1 MRKIITHLLHSLPLL
16 FCLLTVSAFAQ
27 TKVEG
32 KITDANSKEALAGV
46 SVAVKGKVIGTI
58 TDTKGNFSFN
68 TNTPPPFQIVVSSV
82 GYETQELTVNQANQ
96 AINVALNEKTTIG
109 QEVVVSASRVAEDV
123 LKSPA
128 SVEKMDIR
136 AIQQTPSS
144 DFYGGLANFKGI
156 DMATQGLL
164 FKSLNMRGFG
174 ATGNPRTVQMIDGM
188 DNSAPGLNFP
198 VDNIIG
204 IPELD
209 VESVEIL
216 PGAASALYG
225 PNAIQGLILMTS
237 KSPFL
242 YQGLSANVK
251 TGIMS
256 ASNRDVVSTPFYDAT
271 IRYAKAFNNKV
282 AFKLN
287 ASYLQAKDWQAT
299 DYTNLNANGSATGA
313 LDPDRGAGT
322 LPNYDAMNVYGDEA
336 QANLRT
342 VIGGLASNTALSAA
356 QRAAFNTALNTA
368 GLVPNVNVNRTGW
381 RERDLVD
388 YNTKSLKLNAAL
400 HYRLSEKVEAIGQIN
415 YGFGTTVYTA
425 QGRYSLR
432 DFALTQ
438 AKLELR
444 GDNFTLRGYTT
455 QERSGSSYAS
465 SLLAVYMNESWK
477 NSTTW
482 FGQYGAAYAAARGAG
497 QSDDAAHLTARGAA
511 DQGRPLPGTTA
522 FESLRDRLRDT
533 PIVQGGGGFTDKTA
547 LYHMEGVYNFKNQIK
562 FVDVL
567 VGANYRSYQL
577 KSAGTLFA
585 DQVDGRDGVIPI
597 TEYGGFIQL
606 KKSLFNDHL
615 NITAST
621 RYDKNQNFA
630 GQFTP
635 RVSAVATFGEQNFRV
650 SYQTG
655 FRIPTTQNQYI
666 DLQTPL
672 ARLIGGL
679 PEFYNRYNL
688 ANSYS
693 RTNVTAAGAA
703 IATTGANPAFQQQQI
718 AALTAIIRPQVITAV
733 QTQVQAG
740 VVQAVTQQVTAGVTA
755 QVNAAV
761 AAGQIAA
768 ANAAAAI
775 QQGVTA
781 QLATTGVQG
790 LIAQNVAAQMSSS
803 AIVATITQNVT
814 QQVSANAPNFIQ
826 AQAVA
831 ANLNKLQTYKRREFK
846 PERVQSIEFGYRGI
860 INKRLFVDASYY
872 SSVYKDFLGSV
883 ALIQPVSSI
892 APGVLPAESGVFSG
906 NTRRVFS
913 MPVNST
919 EEITSAGWAI
929 GLNYSLKK
937 GYSIGGNF
945 ANNTLKNFVP
955 TEELQTSG
963 FNTPK
968 NRWNLSF
975 AKRPT
980 SGSNFGFALAL
991 KSQDAFEWQGFGQ
1004 PTEVGVPLYANTI
1017 VPAFTNLDAQ
1027 VNYKLTGIKSI
1038 LKVGATNL
1046 GGKPYIQA
1054 FGSPAIGSMY
1064 YISLTFDELMN

>member
-1 MRKIITHLLHSLPLL
+1 MRKIITHLFHSLPLL
-16 FCLLTVSAFAQ
+16 LCLLTVSAFAQ

-96 AINVALNEKTTIG
+96 AISIALNEKTTMG

-225 PNAIQGLILMTS
+225 PNAIQGLILMNS

-282 AFKLN
+282 AFKFN
-287 ASYLQAKDWQAT
+287 ASYLAAKDWQAT

-342 VIGGLASNTALSAA
+342 VITGLASNTALLPA

-368 GLVPNVNVNRTGW
+368 GLIPNVNVNRTGW

-400 HYRLSEKVEAIGQIN
+400 HYRLTEKIEAIGQIN

-455 QERSGSSYAS
+455 QESSGGSYAS
-465 SLLAVYMNESWK
+465 SLLAVFMNESWK

-511 DQGRPLPGTTA
+511 DQGRPLPGTPA

-585 DQVDGRDGVIPI
+585 DMVDGRTGVIPI

-666 DLQTPL
+666 DLLTPL

-679 PEFYNRYNL
+679 PEAFNRYNL

-703 IATTGANPAFQQQQI
+703 IGATGADPAFQQQQI
-718 AALTAIIRPQVITAV
+718 AALTGIVRPQVI
-733 QTQVQAG
+733 AG
-740 VVQAVTQQVTAGVTA
+740 VTQQVTAGVTT

-761 AAGQIAA
+761 AAGQLP
-768 ANAAAAI
+768 AAAAPAAI
-775 QQGVTA
+775 SAGVSA
-781 QLATTGVQG
+781 QLALTATQAA
-790 LIAQNVAAQMSSS
+790 IAAE
-803 AIVATITQNVT
+803 ITR
-814 QQVSANAPNFIQ
+814 QVSTNAPAFIQ

-831 ANLNKLQTYKRREFK
+831 ANLNKLKTYQRREFK

-860 INKRLFVDASYY
+860 INKRLFIDANYY

-892 APGVLPAESGVFSG
+892 APGVLPTESGVFSG

-919 EEITSAGWAI
+919 EDITATGWAI

-1017 VPAFTNLDAQ
+1017 VPAFTNFDVQ
-1027 VNYKLTGIKSI
+1027 VNYKVTGIKSI

-1054 FGSPAIGSMY
+1054 FGSPAVGSMY